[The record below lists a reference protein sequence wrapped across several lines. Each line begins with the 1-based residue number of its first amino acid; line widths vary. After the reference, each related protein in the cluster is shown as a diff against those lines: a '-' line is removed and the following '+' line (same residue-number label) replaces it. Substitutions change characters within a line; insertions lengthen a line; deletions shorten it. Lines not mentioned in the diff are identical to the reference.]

1 MSSDSS
7 ATTTSGYEFTPQ
19 ENAVIRKTSTLCLT
33 WGIISIIISLIGLL
47 MLIDEVPT
55 DLSGWADV
63 LIPVIVYLVVGIAF
77 VMTARSLK
85 ATVETKGDDIAN
97 MIAAIRKLGA
107 AFLVQIVGF
116 AIAFAVG
123 FIST

>member
-1 MSSDSS
+1 MSSDNS
-7 ATTTSGYEFTPQ
+7 ATSTSGYEFTPQ
-19 ENAVIRKTSTLCLT
+19 ENAVIRKTSTLCLA

-55 DLSGWADV
+55 NLSGWADV

-77 VMTARSLK
+77 VMTAKSLK

-97 MIAAIRKLGA
+97 IIAAIRKLGA

-116 AIAFAVG
+116 AVAFAIG
-123 FIST
+123 FVST